1 MPEYTPGYLELVYQ
15 QISSTS
21 AVLGGFAIATLALLL
36 DDAPGRRIASWA
48 AGAAGVAASL
58 LISTTFLAAIVSSDA
73 MKNKALS
80 FADLTPRV
88 ESLVP
93 IVGPLFPLGIYALLF
108 SLGLSGWIRS
118 TGTGIVTSIAALI
131 GAVCVTIGFVAG
143 G

>member
-1 MPEYTPGYLELVYQ
+1 MPEYAPGYLELVYQ

-48 AGAAGVAASL
+48 AGAAGMAAGL

-73 MKNKALS
+73 MKNEALS

-93 IVGPLFPLGIYALLF
+93 IVGPLFPLGIYALLL

-118 TGTGIVTSIAALI
+118 PGTGIATSIAALI
-131 GAVCVTIGFVAG
+131 GAVCVTVGFIAG
-143 G
+143 A